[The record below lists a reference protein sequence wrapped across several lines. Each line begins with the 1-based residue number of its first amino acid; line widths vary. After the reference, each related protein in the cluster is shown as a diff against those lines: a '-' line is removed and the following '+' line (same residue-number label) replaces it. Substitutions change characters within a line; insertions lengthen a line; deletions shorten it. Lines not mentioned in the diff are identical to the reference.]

1 MKNPNDSVALQ
12 AVEFWSTVCE
22 EEAELAA
29 EAAEVSLISSIL
41 LWILPTQRGQAFDYN
56 EVPERESKEFAKVAL
71 PEILPVILQLL
82 TRQEEDAD
90 EDEWNVAMAA
100 GTCLSL
106 LAAAVNDVIVQA
118 VIPFIEAHITSQDWH
133 QREAAVMAFGSI
145 LDGPD
150 PGVLTPLI
158 HQALPILLPMM
169 NPEHETNEAVKDT
182 TAWTLARI
190 CDLHSS
196 SLKIDTHLHP
206 IVSAVVAGLEDRP
219 RVSANCSWALQTLS
233 DNLSG
238 YAYDEDTIQATGPM
252 SMFFEGVMQALM
264 RVTEKWVAS
273 VFLFFRSDTNCPS
286 GTDLRTRLTIARQP
300 TKRCLPL
307 LLTRRRIL

>member
-1 MKNPNDSVALQ
+1 M
-12 AVEFWSTVCE
+12 
-22 EEAELAA
+22 
-29 EAAEVSLISSIL
+29 
-41 LWILPTQRGQAFDYN
+41 
-56 EVPERESKEFAKVAL
+56 PERESKEFAKVAL

-150 PGVLTPLI
+150 PQVLMPLI

-169 NPEHETNEAVKDT
+169 NSEHETNDSVKDT

-219 RVSANCSWALQTLS
+219 RISANCSWALQTLS

-238 YAYDEDTIQATGPM
+238 YSYDEDAIQATGPM
-252 SMFFEGVMQALM
+252 SMFYDGVMQALM
-264 RVTEKWVAS
+264 RVTEKYVGVIS
-273 VFLFFRSDTNCPS
+273 SHS
-286 GTDLRTRLTIARQP
+286 GLDINTPHEQTYERG
-300 TKRCLPL
+300 
-307 LLTRRRIL
+307 